1 RQSAIDRP
9 SFSFGGM
16 GLGGGSGATSFWQES
31 SRTARKEPPKA
42 PSSPVQ
48 PQRGAGGPSCANDGS
63 GGGQVVASEEA
74 SFWAALEVCRE
85 ALKKV
90 SFCRRE
96 EQWLELQREAVKERM
111 DETEEDDQMALTE
124 HQTKV
129 ETTKDEVQTATDA
142 VEDAT
147 NAVIGDHLNSTGSK
161 EDALR
166 SLVSSL
172 QQRQGQL
179 GGCDPL
185 AARQRAMSVKDAAEA
200 KLKKQEAQLV
210 VVEHATRI
218 CSVLCNEMLG
228 DLIDVIGEVQADA
241 RQRKFNRQQHVKVSV
256 VPNFALS
263 FSYHVSMFG
272 LSRQATHHCIAVA
285 GQIAHNRKFFGPN
298 AGATKQAESSYAE
311 MEGYAQDSS
320 DKILAMVDQTRKLL
334 AKMEVDL
341 SREDMDGLME
351 ESKHILQ
358 GREDLTNPNGDKT
371 KPDTLRNALRD
382 ARVEVSSTG
391 ECRLM

>member
-1 RQSAIDRP
+1 
-9 SFSFGGM
+9 M
-16 GLGGGSGATSFWQES
+16 GLGGGGGATSFWPDS
-31 SRTARKEPPKA
+31 SRTANKEPPEA
-42 PSSPVQ
+42 PSPTVP
-48 PQRGAGGPSCANDGS
+48 PQRGAGGSSCANDGS
-63 GGGQVVASEEA
+63 GGGGQVVASEES
-74 SFWAALEVCRE
+74 SFWAALEVCRG
-85 ALKKV
+85 ALKRV

-129 ETTKDEVQTATDA
+129 ETTKDEVQTAADA

-200 KLKKQEAQLV
+200 KLKKQETQLV

-218 CSVLCNEMLG
+218 CSVLCNEMFG
-228 DLIDVIGEVQADA
+228 DLMDVIDEVLADA
-241 RQRKFNRQQHVKVSV
+241 RQRKSNRQQHVKSTAKELL
-256 VPNFALS
+256 NKLGGALTFHAERKS
-263 FSYHVSMFG
+263 SAQGTMAS
-272 LSRQATHHCIAVA
+272 TA

-298 AGATKQAESSYAE
+298 AGATKLAESSYAE

-320 DKILAMVDQTRKLL
+320 DKILAIVDQTRKLL

-341 SREDMDGLME
+341 PREDMDELME
-351 ESKHILQ
+351 ESKYILQ
-358 GREDLTNPNGDKT
+358 GREDLTNPNGDKI

-391 ECRLM
+391 ECRLT

>member
-1 RQSAIDRP
+1 SISKRSASNHSTSSAWQQQLRESAIDRP

-16 GLGGGSGATSFWQES
+16 GLGGGGGATSFWPDS
-31 SRTARKEPPKA
+31 SRTANKEPPKA

-48 PQRGAGGPSCANDGS
+48 PQPGAGGPSCANDGS
-63 GGGQVVASEEA
+63 GGQVVASEES
-74 SFWAALEVCRE
+74 SFWAALEVCRG
-85 ALKKV
+85 ALKRV

-96 EQWLELQREAVKERM
+96 EQWLEQQREAVKERM

-129 ETTKDEVQTATDA
+129 ETTKDEVQTAADA

-210 VVEHATRI
+210 VVEHTTRI
-218 CSVLCNEMLG
+218 CSVLCNEMFG
-228 DLIDVIGEVQADA
+228 DLMDVIGEVQADA
-241 RQRKFNRQQHVKVSV
+241 RQRKFNRQEDVKST
-256 VPNFALS
+256 AKEL
-263 FSYHVSMFG
+263 
-272 LSRQATHHCIAVA
+272 L
-285 GQIAHNRKFFGPN
+285 
-298 AGATKQAESSYAE
+298 
-311 MEGYAQDSS
+311 
-320 DKILAMVDQTRKLL
+320 DKL
-334 AKMEVDL
+334 
-341 SREDMDGLME
+341 
-351 ESKHILQ
+351 
-358 GREDLTNPNGDKT
+358 
-371 KPDTLRNALRD
+371 
-382 ARVEVSSTG
+382 
-391 ECRLM
+391 